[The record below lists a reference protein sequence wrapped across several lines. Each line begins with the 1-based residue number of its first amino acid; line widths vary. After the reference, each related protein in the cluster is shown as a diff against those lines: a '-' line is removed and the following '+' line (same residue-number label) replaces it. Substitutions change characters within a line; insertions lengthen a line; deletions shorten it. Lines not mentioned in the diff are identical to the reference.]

1 MKNLLGTFGLL
12 AILFIILLMAFAMTA
27 GIAVAVV
34 GASIVP
40 LTFIWGLLTG
50 QSYARV
56 CDNSEILYRLNQ
68 VGKWTLTV
76 AVGILVIFGLIW
88 IF

>member
-12 AILFIILLMAFAMTA
+12 AILFIILLMVFATTV
-27 GIAVAVV
+27 GIAIAVV

-68 VGKWTLTV
+68 VGKWTLV
-76 AVGILVIFGLIW
+76 VVIGLAIIFW
-88 IF
+88 II